1 MNNVKEKLIK
11 LSQENKK
18 SPLEIALKLAE
29 ESGEVAEAVL
39 KASNTS
45 GMSYKDDGSDKVNNV
60 LEECVDTIM
69 VAASLFIK
77 LEGTEAQFV
86 SMLKNKCDKW
96 ERVTK

>member
-39 KASNTS
+39 KASNAS
-45 GMSYKDDGSDKVNNV
+45 GMSYKYDGSNKVNNV

-77 LEGTEAQFV
+77 LEGTETQFV

-96 ERVTK
+96 EEVTK